1 MFCKNCGANL
11 PEGVNV
17 CPNCGMAVELSA
29 EGPQSTKSTSNYPDN
44 IVPTQPAQPAQLPTV
59 NKEFILKNI
68 NTILAIITVVLMFLP
83 MFVINGKELGY
94 GNKLSVSGFEIAK
107 GLDLTDG
114 SGTSAN
120 FFAWLMI
127 LIPVFAILT
136 NYIKQLL
143 SLKKV
148 ALFAAPLVSVICL
161 FLAKSTFTSNIN
173 VSVSN
178 ALGFWLYLLVS
189 LFWLLVGYLQYKNMP
204 LTKESV
210 VNLLSQKK

>member
-11 PEGVNV
+11 PKGVNV

-29 EGPQSTKSTSNYPDN
+29 QDPQSTKSTGNHPDN
-44 IVPTQPAQPAQLPTV
+44 IVPTQPAQLPTV

-68 NTILAIITVVLMFLP
+68 NTILAIIAVVLMFLP
-83 MFVINGKELGY
+83 MFVLNTKEAGY
-94 GNKLSVSGFEIAK
+94 GNKLSFTGVEIAK
-107 GLDLTDG
+107 GIDISDG
-114 SGTSAN
+114 TGTSAN

-143 SLKKV
+143 PLKKV
-148 ALFAAPLVSVICL
+148 TLFAAPLVSAICL

-204 LTKESV
+204 LTKDSV
-210 VNLLSQKK
+210 VSLLNQKK

>member
-17 CPNCGMAVELSA
+17 CPNCGA
-29 EGPQSTKSTSNYPDN
+29 EAKQPQT
-44 IVPTQPAQPAQLPTV
+44 I
-59 NKEFILKNI
+59 NKAFVLNHI
-68 NTILAIITVVLMFLP
+68 NTILAAVSVVLMFLP
-83 MFVINGKELGY
+83 MFVLNGKELGY
-94 GNKLSVSGFEIAK
+94 SNKLSVSGLEVAK
-107 GLDLTDG
+107 GITFTDF
-114 SGTSAN
+114 SETSRN
-120 FFAWLMI
+120 VFAWMMI

-148 ALFAAPLVSVICL
+148 TLFAAPLVSVICL
-161 FLAKSTFTSNIN
+161 FLTKSTFSSAAN
-173 VSVSN
+173 VTVSS

-204 LTKESV
+204 LTKDSV
-210 VNLLSQKK
+210 VTLINQKK